1 MESPPHPAFG
11 HPLPQ
16 GEGKGRQCL
25 RSFGPSNCG
34 EPDRESCLPHHLLD
48 LRRRGY
54 GLRGP
59 LLNRV
64 GCLPPRSVEGQP
76 TGGRGVSQMGP
87 GPGPEVAAVQG
98 SPRSLGR
105 CGGGRSGAAKP
116 QPAVRG
122 DGRAVGARFD
132 PLQAVDDRS
141 GNLTGPGSAGRPGPP
156 QHPGRRRRGDRR
168 GVAPI
173 FFVWFKRN
181 ARSEKLLSQL
191 SDAFDLMSRVIRA
204 GQTMSQGLQAVA
216 DEFSPPVATEFAFC
230 FEQQNMGLAP
240 ETALRELARRTG
252 LLELKIFVLA
262 VLIQQQTGGNLAE
275 LLDKLSHIIRE
286 RYKLR
291 GKIQALTAEGRM
303 QAMVLL
309 GLPPGLFLLMLVMNR
324 SYAGTLLEH
333 PSLIWTTVISETI
346 GGLWIRK
353 IVNFDF

>member
-1 MESPPHPAFG
+1 MVEQSG
-11 HPLPQ
+11 
-16 GEGKGRQCL
+16 
-25 RSFGPSNCG
+25 
-34 EPDRESCLPHHLLD
+34 LD
-48 LRRRGY
+48 LT
-54 GLRGP
+54 P
-59 LLNRV
+59 SKLLTIVV
-64 GCLPPRSVEGQP
+64 G
-76 TGGRGVSQMGP
+76 T
-87 GPGPEVAAVQG
+87 
-98 SPRSLGR
+98 SLGLGLL
-105 CGGGRSGAAKP
+105 GGLVRHNILV
-116 QPAVRG
+116 AV
-122 DGRAVGARFD
+122 VGAI
-132 PLQAVDDRS
+132 V
-141 GNLTGPGSAGRPGPP
+141 G
-156 QHPGRRRRGDRR
+156 

-216 DEFSPPVATEFAFC
+216 DEFSPPIATEFAFC
-230 FEQQNMGLAP
+230 FEQQNLGLAP

-262 VLIQQQTGGNLAE
+262 MLVQQQTGGNLAE

-309 GLPPGLFLLMLVMNR
+309 GLPPGLFLFMLVMNR
-324 SYAGTLLEH
+324 SYAGILLEH